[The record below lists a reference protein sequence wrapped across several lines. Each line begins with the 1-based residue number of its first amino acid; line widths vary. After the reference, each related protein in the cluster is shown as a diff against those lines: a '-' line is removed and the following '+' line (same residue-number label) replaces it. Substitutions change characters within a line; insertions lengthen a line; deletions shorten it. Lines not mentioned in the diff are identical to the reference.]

1 MFEINLHTNCVFSY
15 SWCIWARITSLPY
28 EVWATASATRSAVV
42 TDTVVPGCLSH
53 PATCVLPLL
62 AQGTPTLHGHETMGA
77 GLALVGWSEIESVSL
92 SCSGSSSHPQG
103 YWQVPADRTSK
114 NCIPCYPVFS
124 FLTIFFYYHPHIFF
138 LHPSLIPDEQSAL
151 FTFSLCSQ
159 FCVNC
164 THIWILLYSYLG
176 DLSFIWNCW
185 CGYLKVVRLFPSM
198 CPVILFSYLWGWI
211 ISPSASLYHLCH
223 PDIPHDTIYNFYQLL
238 P

>member
-1 MFEINLHTNCVFSY
+1 MKCGLLLLPPGLQWSLTRWY
-15 SWCIWARITSLPY
+15 QDAWAIQPPVCFHCWPK
-28 EVWATASATRSAVV
+28 EA
-42 TDTVVPGCLSH
+42 
-53 PATCVLPLL
+53 
-62 AQGTPTLHGHETMGA
+62 PTLHGHETMGA

-185 CGYLKVVRLFPSM
+185 CGYLKVVRLFPST

-211 ISPSASLYHLCH
+211 VSPPASLYHLCH